1 MNKYLLLVLALF
13 MFSCSDDGVNDKI
26 YKYEFFENSDLS
38 INEVDGSYI
47 KYGVIL
53 NGDKVVFKYT
63 YVAEDKEQIADDE
76 YAEFIHFEIDSN
88 VNSFDI
94 DGVDLMNAKTI
105 LTKSCFCF
113 FPDDEDRNVNPVGT
127 ISGEKISNDKW
138 RINFDVTFYGEDN
151 RAFETIFSLK

>member
-1 MNKYLLLVLALF
+1 
-13 MFSCSDDGVNDKI
+13 
-26 YKYEFFENSDLS
+26 
-38 INEVDGSYI
+38 
-47 KYGVIL
+47 
-53 NGDKVVFKYT
+53 
-63 YVAEDKEQIADDE
+63 
-76 YAEFIHFEIDSN
+76 
-88 VNSFDI
+88 
-94 DGVDLMNAKTI
+94 MNAKTI